1 MGEFKEADFE
11 ELIQQCVLGSSY
23 VEELMPILKKA
34 CESGAQNEL
43 LEVWTIWSSQKKRQV
58 EETCSEYH
66 QMFIESIERLLNV
79 RQSILVL
86 SDQLHY
92 LNWDIQQNVSL
103 LASKKRALV
112 EARQMSQNMK
122 EASEMI
128 HTCLKVLGLVN
139 KIYEW
144 IGNKE
149 FYRALR
155 SLDELQT
162 LHLKDIL
169 GFRFAKNICDSIT
182 SIKQRIQDAV
192 MRDLKEWLL
201 TLRISSTKVGQL
213 AFQKTLERQKM
224 WNQHIKMNPR
234 LQSCEFNSPVE
245 WVLSEWEDFDVTSN
259 DQIQI
264 DFTCLF
270 ECFHIYDELG
280 LHDEFRASYENDRR
294 MQKDL
299 LIPYSMVIQNKDLS
313 AIRLLLHDI
322 AGFVII
328 EKKTLVKINALRSK
342 EEIDSLWDSLC
353 DKLIENISNSIKD
366 VEDLQLIQDIKS
378 LILLFIQT
386 IETYDYS
393 MKKLYNFSLSLF
405 ETYSR
410 LLKAQFSKDFEQI
423 VTEDDYMPI
432 VISNME
438 DYQKILD
445 VSWYN
450 PGNSPNSIIFPVTLP
465 FSQVYPL
472 CCVDIRN
479 FVNKYYKFAEGYYN
493 HCHDIDD
500 ILKQILDELLVGN
513 VKKKLIERLSLNNLS
528 QLVQIIINLEHF
540 EKACDEL
547 DSLLL
552 KIQTSDKATNLK
564 LRAKSEFRNAI
575 KDAEK
580 RIFELVTSKIDD
592 FLEISDYDWQ
602 STTKQKEPSSYLL
615 EMVSYLTTVMNSTLH
630 NLPSSIKTFLY
641 FGTLDHF
648 ASSMMQIL
656 LNKSSKKIN
665 QNSILNFD
673 LDLRYLERFVQDLS
687 EPSISYADTF
697 LELRQSLNFI
707 LSQNPE
713 EYLNSD
719 IQLKKYSRIKPQT
732 AILLLEK
739 IILSETN
746 RSSDEKRLSIIR
758 SCENVINSLV
768 THRS

>member
-1 MGEFKEADFE
+1 MCEFKENDFE
-11 ELIQQCVLGSSY
+11 ELIEQCVLGSSY
-23 VEELMPILKKA
+23 VEEFMPVLKKA
-34 CESGAQNEL
+34 CESGTQNDL
-43 LEVWTIWSSQKKRQV
+43 LQVWTICALQKKEEV
-58 EETCSEYH
+58 EQTCSKYH
-66 QMFIESIERLLNV
+66 QIFVESIERLLNV
-79 RQSILVL
+79 RQSILML
-86 SDQLHY
+86 TDQLHY
-92 LNWDIQQNVSL
+92 LNWDIQRNVAG

-112 EARQMSQNMK
+112 EARRMSQNMK

-128 HTCLKVLGLVN
+128 RTCLKVLRLVN
-139 KIYEW
+139 KIHEW
-144 IGNKE
+144 IGNRE

-162 LHLKDIL
+162 VHLKDIL
-169 GFRFAKNICDSIT
+169 EFRFAKNICDSIP

-192 MRDLKEWLL
+192 MRNLKEWLL

-213 AFQKTLERQKM
+213 AFQKTLERQKI
-224 WNQHIKMNPR
+224 WNRRIKMDPR

-245 WVLSEWEDFDVTSN
+245 WVLSEWDDFDVTSN
-259 DQIQI
+259 EQIQI

-270 ECFHIYDELG
+270 ESFHIYDELG
-280 LHDEFRASYENDRR
+280 LHDEFRMSYENDRR

-299 LIPYSMVIQNKDLS
+299 LIPYSIVIQNKDIS
-313 AIRLLLHDI
+313 AIRSLLQDI
-322 AGFVII
+322 SGFVII
-328 EKKTLVKINALRSK
+328 EKKTLTKISALRSE

-366 VEDLQLIQDIKS
+366 VDDLQLIQDIKF

-423 VTEDDYMPI
+423 VADDDYMPI

-445 VSWYN
+445 VSWYK
-450 PGNSPNSIIFPVTLP
+450 PNNFSDSIKFPVTLP

-500 ILKQILDELLVGN
+500 ILKQILDELLVGH

-552 KIQTSDKATNLK
+552 EIQASDKATNLK
-564 LRAKSEFRNAI
+564 LRAKSEFCDAI

-580 RIFELVTSKIDD
+580 RIFELVNSKIDD

-630 NLPSSIKTFLY
+630 NLPHSIKTFVY

-648 ASSMMQIL
+648 ASSMMQKL

-665 QNSILNFD
+665 QNSIFNFN
-673 LDLRYLERFVQDLS
+673 LDLQYLEKFVQDLS

-697 LELRQSLNFI
+697 LELRQSLNLI
-707 LSQNPE
+707 LSENPE

-739 IILSETN
+739 LILCETN
-746 RSSDEKRLSIIR
+746 KPSEERRLSIIR
-758 SCENVINSLV
+758 SSENVINSLV
-768 THRS
+768 NHRS